1 MYIYI
6 RIIGVQILLR
16 LYQDVYV
23 LTHICSAI
31 SIILFG
37 WCNIATM
44 YEATIIFSLFLIS
57 FRSHRSVSNNIH
69 LHSVMYSPIP
79 RDENWNQDMLHNSVQ
94 ALVLNCYRSTPCRYE
109 NRICYITMHCCYMFS
124 NHVHNYLMKWNFI
137 INSCC
142 YKEWSNQTSE
152 QRKNCKY
159 T

>member
-1 MYIYI
+1 
-6 RIIGVQILLR
+6 
-16 LYQDVYV
+16 
-23 LTHICSAI
+23 
-31 SIILFG
+31 
-37 WCNIATM
+37 M

-57 FRSHRSVSNNIH
+57 FRSHRSVSTNIH

-79 RDENWNQDMLHNSVQ
+79 EMRTGT
-94 ALVLNCYRSTPCRYE
+94 RT
-109 NRICYITMHCCYMFS
+109 CYITMHCYMFS